1 MAALGGGKESRQ
13 GGASPSG
20 QVASRQQIEIEN
32 ERRSLNEA
40 LRLLATDRD
49 RLMTRV
55 GSIERN
61 LDDIT
66 GSIKSQPTAT
76 VRTTPPVSVKEPSS
90 KLDAPPV
97 IAADP
102 PRTKPAGL
110 PNWLANAPEPW
121 PSPSS
126 ATAFAPGPPFP
137 DIYATPV
144 RVTAIAPKPAEA
156 PAAVPVPT
164 EFGIDIGGG
173 ADIAETRLLWS
184 AAKQRH
190 GKLLAGMRPLV
201 VRKQDS
207 AGNPDYR
214 LVIGPVANAGG
225 AAKLCSAFSSPNA
238 ACSPKPYQG
247 ERLTP

>member
-1 MAALGGGKESRQ
+1 MVRLVTWATAAAFALALAALATLSPTGSQRAIAAMAALGGGKESRQ
-13 GGASPSG
+13 GGASPYV

-66 GSIKSQPTAT
+66 GSIKSQPKAT
-76 VRTTPPVSVKEPSS
+76 LRPAPPVSVKEPSS
-90 KLDAPPV
+90 KLDTPPV

-110 PNWLANAPEPW
+110 PDWLANAPEPW

-126 ATAFAPGPPFP
+126 ATEFAPGPPS
-137 DIYATPV
+137 DILAKPV
-144 RVTAIAPKPAEA
+144 RVTAIAPQA
-156 PAAVPVPT
+156 PAVPPT
-164 EFGIDIGGG
+164 V
-173 ADIAETRLLWS
+173 
-184 AAKQRH
+184 AAPISRKC
-190 GKLLAGMRPLV
+190 ATSGMP
-201 VRKQDS
+201 
-207 AGNPDYR
+207 
-214 LVIGPVANAGG
+214 
-225 AAKLCSAFSSPNA
+225 
-238 ACSPKPYQG
+238 PKPSTGNCLAPCVPSPCANRIPQATRITG
-247 ERLTP
+247 W